1 MAYKLLVH
9 SAKQLVQVVDDGTRV
24 KAGRSM
30 NDVAILEGNAAG
42 YSVLVDRYVFF
53 NFENTISQK
62 LYNLPRQRHCS

>member
-24 KAGRSM
+24 QAGRLM

-42 YSVLVDRYVFF
+42 YSVLVDRYVV
-53 NFENTISQK
+53 
-62 LYNLPRQRHCS
+62 